1 MKKRILFL
9 LYIIN
14 LCFIFDEVT
23 ADWNMPKSYL
33 IVWSYYNQ
41 LFLIVPYQFS
51 YYFCFLIYSWNR
63 LFDHYLKQII
73 PNVSG
78 VTFIEE
84 GKLIWINRSILR
96 QVTFM
101 GIFSIFNLI
110 VRLDICIITIG
121 FFYTLYYLFIK
132 FIYWVY
138 STSAVP
144 ELKHNGHKTKYVS
157 FSPILFCTL
166 LQYIW

>member
-1 MKKRILFL
+1 MSFTVFL
-9 LYIIN
+9 WW
-14 LCFIFDEVT
+14 FIFEKVT
-23 ADWNMPKSYL
+23 ADWDMLTRYL
-33 IVWSYYNQ
+33 IGWSYYNQ

-51 YYFCFLIYSWNR
+51 YYFCFLIYSWYR

-110 VRLDICIITIG
+110 VRLDTCIITIG

-138 STSAVP
+138 LAKVSGLSIKYPTSPHPRQAQ
-144 ELKHNGHKTKYVS
+144 NSNTMA
-157 FSPILFCTL
+157 T
-166 LQYIW
+166 